1 MNNKQFLEILLD
13 GNKEMSEIVK
23 RLEQLSA
30 QIEQNNLNHLR
41 ELKQTDIRVDSSE
54 VRQSIEI
61 FKNVIENANKTLD
74 RTQKG
79 FNWVLFCAGFCLIT
93 LVALFLIYKKGI
105 ETKTDIKE
113 EYKNELI
120 QKGQYNN
127 TNDAEF
133 LKKFKTWIKKNPNDS
148 KELFRRVD
156 KMRIEE
162 K

>member
-1 MNNKQFLEILLD
+1 MNNKEFLEIFLEESKEIS
-13 GNKEMSEIVK
+13 NKIK
-23 RLEQLSA
+23 RLEELSA

-41 ELKQTDIRVDSSE
+41 ELKQTDIKIDRSGVN
-54 VRQSIEI
+54 QSIEI

-79 FNWVLFCAGFCLIT
+79 VNWVLFSAGFCLIT

-127 TNDAEF
+127 ANDAEF
-133 LKKFKTWIKKNPNDS
+133 YRKFWRWVDKNPNDS
-148 KELFRRVD
+148 KDLFKKVD
-156 KMRIEE
+156 KMNI

>member
-1 MNNKQFLEILLD
+1 MNNKEFLEIFLEESKEIS
-13 GNKEMSEIVK
+13 NKIK

-41 ELKQTDIRVDSSE
+41 ELKQTDIRIDRSGVN
-54 VRQSIEI
+54 QSIEI

-79 FNWVLFCAGFCLIT
+79 FKWVLFCAGFCLIS
-93 LVALFLIYKKGI
+93 LFALFLIYKKGI

-127 TNDAEF
+127 ANDAEF
-133 LKKFKTWIKKNPNDS
+133 LKKFKNWIKKNPNDS

-156 KMRIEE
+156 KMEV